1 MSIFFIMYRYVF
13 SIICGFTLINF
24 TCFCETLGDRIL
36 QSREAQLNSINDNLS
51 PLKERKVTS
60 ALANVA
66 RIDDS
71 VTLVDP
77 KEGLISF
84 TLLEAIKR
92 SLEKSFLLQNAQ
104 LKIKNADSSKRL
116 VNKFQDLNV
125 DLKMGFGKAGN
136 LGDDSRDSYHR
147 HLTDL
152 SNLEDSFHIGL
163 DFDYPLIDGGKSAGE
178 IDTAKIHK
186 KLIEIDTEEE
196 KHDLLKHITHIFIQI
211 ILIQERLDIAAMAVE
226 MSRYQLL
233 REEKKPS
240 SDPRMP
246 VDLLAAKLKLEKEL
260 QNEFSLRNELRDYQS
275 SFRNLVGLE
284 QDKAFGIDK
293 NAKTRAIKDPLETL
307 KTLAKNNA
315 LKLKRIK
322 LNQEKQNQ
330 AYRIIKSQQLP
341 FVDLYAKTHYA
352 RLADRADL
360 HEMRFNFGLKFDMN
374 LFDGRHTAT
383 QLQMNER
390 YKTIYENEFNEA
402 LLTVLTDVS
411 KYFRKFVDLRSRIAI
426 TQNNLKL
433 ARSVLYEAE
442 ERFQKKQVNKYQL
455 LDNRITFKESLLQY
469 YKVLGELIETK
480 LNLFELT
487 GQLNENIFG

>member
-1 MSIFFIMYRYVF
+1 MCRYVF
-13 SIICGFTLINF
+13 LAVCGFSLINF
-24 TCFCETLGDRIL
+24 ACFSETLGDRIL
-36 QSREAQLNSINDNLS
+36 QSREAQLNSLNDNLS
-51 PLKERKVTS
+51 PLKERKITS

-71 VTLVDP
+71 VTLIDP

-92 SLEKSFLLQNAQ
+92 SLQKSFSLKNAQ
-104 LKIKNADSSKRL
+104 IKIKNAESSKRL
-116 VNKFQDLNV
+116 INKFQDLNI

-136 LGDDSRDSYHR
+136 FGDDSRDSYHR
-147 HLTDL
+147 HLSDL

-163 DFDYPLIDGGKSAGE
+163 DLDYPLIDGGKAAGE
-178 IDTAKIHK
+178 VNTVKIQK
-186 KLIEIDTEEE
+186 KLIEIDAEE
-196 KHDLLKHITHIFIQI
+196 KKHNLLKQITQVFIQI
-211 ILIQERLDIAAMAVE
+211 ILIQERLDIAAMMVE
-226 MSRYQLL
+226 MSRYQLI

-240 SDPRMP
+240 TDPRMP

-260 QNEFSLRNELRDYQS
+260 QSEFSLRNELRNYQS
-275 SFRNLVGLE
+275 RFRNLVGLE
-284 QDKAFGIDK
+284 QDKPFGIDK
-293 NAKTRAIKDPLETL
+293 NAKTRTIKEPLETL
-307 KTLAKNNA
+307 KALAENNA

-322 LNQEKQNQ
+322 LHQEKQRQ
-330 AYRIIKSQQLP
+330 TYRIIKSQQLP

-352 RLADRADL
+352 RLADRTDL

-374 LFDGRHTAT
+374 LFDGKHTAT

-390 YKTIYENEFNEA
+390 HKAIHENQFNET
-402 LLTVLTDVS
+402 LLSVLTDVS
-411 KYFRKFVDLRSRIAI
+411 KYFRQFVDLRSRIAI

-442 ERFQKKQVNKYQL
+442 ERFQKQQVNKYQL
-455 LDNRITFKESLLQY
+455 LDNRITFKESLFQY

-480 LNLFELT
+480 LHLFELT